1 MYVWEHICLF
11 IWYATC
17 HCTHTIHHITVAWQH
32 TPVDAGLAHPFGY
45 MLTQRPLVCVVVVYH
60 PHPHSV
66 LGVLVCVCGETQPTA
81 PSGGDSCDQFTEGHI
96 SSLLYCSHYLVCGRR
111 ICYTVAAV
119 SVHPAPQGQPHLP
132 LLSLHLL
139 LAVAVANLFLLV
151 LLNSNSLLA
160 ALLLYTYTG
169 CGWSQPCTY
178 MGIGAF
184 LA

>member
-1 MYVWEHICLF
+1 
-11 IWYATC
+11 
-17 HCTHTIHHITVAWQH
+17 
-32 TPVDAGLAHPFGY
+32 

-66 LGVLVCVCGETQPTA
+66 LGVLVCVVWGDPPTA
-81 PSGGDSCDQFTEGHI
+81 LSGGEYRHQFTEGHAL
-96 SSLLYCSHYLVCGRR
+96 SSLLYCSHHLVCGRR

-119 SVHPAPQGQPHLP
+119 SVQPAPQGQPHLP

-139 LAVAVANLFLLV
+139 LAAVAVANSFLLV
-151 LLNSNSLLA
+151 LLNSNSVLA

-169 CGWSQPCTY
+169 CGWNKPCTY
-178 MGIGAF
+178 MGTGAF